1 MLSVATASKTQRL
14 YLLLRHQILGGEL
27 NVGDKLPSE
36 PELGALHGVSRV
48 TVRRVLGQLEDE
60 GFISRQPGVGTFV
73 KERAVSRPIV
83 AELSEAL
90 ANLNEMGRAT
100 SVKLLSFA
108 YVQPPA
114 HVAAA
119 LNITR
124 ETRTQ
129 RSVRIRLS
137 NKDPF
142 SYLLTHV
149 PERISSTYSEQELA
163 TQSFLSLLERS
174 GVRIARATQ
183 TVTATLAT
191 PEISEALKVD
201 IGAPLLSITRVNFDE
216 AGVGVQH
223 LQAYYRPDRYRF
235 EMHLVRGKEAEEFVW
250 AADTRGARKDAAA

>member
-27 NVGDKLPSE
+27 NAGEKLPSE
-36 PELGALHGVSRV
+36 PELGALHTVSRV

-60 GFISRQPGVGTFV
+60 GLISRHPGVGTFV

-83 AELSEAL
+83 AELTDAL
-90 ANLNEMGRAT
+90 ANLNEMGRVT

-114 HVAAA
+114 QVAIA
-119 LNITR
+119 LNIAR
-124 ETRTQ
+124 DTRTQ

-191 PEISEALKVD
+191 PEIAEALKID
-201 IGAPLLSITRVNFDE
+201 IGAPLLSITRVNFDQSGE
-216 AGVGVQH
+216 GVQH

-235 EMHLVRGKEAEEFVW
+235 EMHLVRGQETESFVWTADTQGKEA
-250 AADTRGARKDAAA
+250 AA

>member
-27 NVGDKLPSE
+27 NAGDKLPSE
-36 PELGALHGVSRV
+36 PELGTLHGVSRV

-108 YVQPPA
+108 YVRPPL
-114 HVAAA
+114 HVATS
-119 LNITR
+119 LKISR
-124 ETRTQ
+124 DMQTQ
-129 RSVRIRLS
+129 RSVRVRLS
-137 NKDPF
+137 NKEPF

-174 GVRIARATQ
+174 GVRIAHATQ

-191 PEISEALKVD
+191 PEIAAALKVD
-201 IGAPLLSITRVNFDE
+201 IGAPLLAITRVNFDE

-235 EMHLVRGKEAEEFVW
+235 EMHLVRGKEDESFVW
-250 AADTRGARKDAAA
+250 TADRSGARKEAVA